1 MGNRSLT
8 KGTLGGQ
15 SVNIEPRVGKSENGP
30 NYRWVYCNYL
40 LS

>member
-15 SVNIEPRVGKSENGP
+15 SVNIEPRVGKVKTGLTTGGFTVIIS
-30 NYRWVYCNYL
+30 
-40 LS
+40 